1 MQRCTS
7 DQGRHSFVL
16 GGLVGPNV
24 FHDCVATRPYG
35 SSEPHGSLIVG
46 TLYDCVRAPLAFR
59 VAKSAP
65 PRWMGFNSFAWN
77 CEGMFIVQKALAPD
91 GTAAAQNYSIGH
103 VGLNAMLY
111 NRDLIDYDWPDGWI
125 ECVHSRVAPLAYS
138 HDILQTGCLQ
148 ISRRARRAWK
158 PVQAAA
164 RGAAP
169 TRRRR
174 QQQQQAV
181 NMSAI
186 DPVFYR
192 PHKNKASLSLA
203 AALPKSSVMTA
214 HVASSSGLHSGQRL
228 MLWTSS
234 AYGHI
239 PSACHMPT
247 EIVILFGLARRTAR
261 KSRKY
266 SLFYPH
272 ASPRS

>member
-1 MQRCTS
+1 MILCKRLSWVSGPGRFAFQIGGTLCLVQRCTS

-125 ECVHSRVAPLAYS
+125 ECVHEHTALPLRPTAHDFLPIRALADLSTSTLSLEACSSGSSRSGSYS
-138 HDILQTGCLQ
+138 
-148 ISRRARRAWK
+148 
-158 PVQAAA
+158 AAA
-164 RGAAP
+164 PVAA
-169 TRRRR
+169 
-174 QQQQQAV
+174 
-181 NMSAI
+181 SCE
-186 DPVFYR
+186 
-192 PHKNKASLSLA
+192 
-203 AALPKSSVMTA
+203 
-214 HVASSSGLHSGQRL
+214 HVRN
-228 MLWTSS
+228 
-234 AYGHI
+234 
-239 PSACHMPT
+239 
-247 EIVILFGLARRTAR
+247 
-261 KSRKY
+261 
-266 SLFYPH
+266 
-272 ASPRS
+272 

>member
-1 MQRCTS
+1 MILCKRLSCASGPGRFAFQIGDTLCLVQRCTS

-125 ECVHSRVAPLAYS
+125 ECVHSRVARLAYS
-138 HDILQTGCLQ
+138 HDILPIRALADLSTSTSSLEACSSGS
-148 ISRRARRAWK
+148 SRSGSYS
-158 PVQAAA
+158 AAA
-164 RGAAP
+164 
-169 TRRRR
+169 T
-174 QQQQQAV
+174 
-181 NMSAI
+181 
-186 DPVFYR
+186 
-192 PHKNKASLSLA
+192 A
-203 AALPKSSVMTA
+203 AASCE
-214 HVASSSGLHSGQRL
+214 H
-228 MLWTSS
+228 
-234 AYGHI
+234 
-239 PSACHMPT
+239 
-247 EIVILFGLARRTAR
+247 ARN
-261 KSRKY
+261 
-266 SLFYPH
+266 
-272 ASPRS
+272 